1 MDLQDL
7 RQKTVDWYAHLAMQK
22 GWVAYAKHQVLEM
35 EKDKSGLWDGLY
47 TQVKQRIEELK
58 KCTS

>member
-7 RQKTVDWYAHLAMQK
+7 RQKTVDWYANLAMQK

-47 TQVKQRIEELK
+47 TEVKKRIEELK